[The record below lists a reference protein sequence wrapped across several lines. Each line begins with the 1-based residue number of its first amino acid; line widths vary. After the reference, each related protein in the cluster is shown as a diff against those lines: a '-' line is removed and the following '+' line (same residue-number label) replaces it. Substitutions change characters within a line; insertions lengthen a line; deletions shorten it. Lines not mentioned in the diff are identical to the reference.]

1 MRERIRRW
9 SAEPITIP
17 RGAMVTKY
25 VFTTLLGVAVAIATA
40 PSLDQ
45 VTSPS
50 YSSLWG
56 AGMFI
61 VGTIATVGS
70 TRKKWW
76 RIEFAGATGVFA
88 LLAVYAL
95 SPVLLIIGGDVEK
108 LAYSVIA
115 LGFLVFPLTRLVTLI
130 RRGGADV

>member
-1 MRERIRRW
+1 MRERLRRW
-9 SAEPITIP
+9 GSDPITIP
-17 RGAMVTKY
+17 RGAMVIKY
-25 VFTTLLGVAVAIATA
+25 VFTTLLGVAVAVATA
-40 PSLDQ
+40 PSLDE
-45 VTSPS
+45 VTSAS

-61 VGTIATVGS
+61 VGTIATIGS
-70 TRKKWW
+70 TQKRWW
-76 RIEFAGATGVFA
+76 RLEFAGATGVFA

-95 SPVLLIIGGDVEK
+95 SPVVLIFGGDVEK

-130 RRGGADV
+130 RRGGSDG